1 MEKKKEF
8 IINVLYI
15 AIICALVYFGVN
27 YLFGLVVPFILGFLF
42 AYFAVK
48 ICRNWWKND
57 TKAVRIATLL
67 GLYLLII
74 LIVAL
79 LVSVG
84 VDQIGNFIRTLPA
97 LYRNTIEPY
106 INSLEESLQ
115 KLGESLPANIQAS
128 LNDLT
133 DGLFDA
139 IKNILS
145 SSVSTL
151 VKATTTI
158 FKNAPQ
164 VLISIIVTLITSF
177 YFIFDYELI
186 AEKFA
191 EMMPEKALR
200 VFYDIKDFAE
210 NTLLKILGSYA
221 MIMLITFIELAIG
234 LTVIGIN
241 NSWIWAFVISFLDIL
256 PVLGVG
262 TVLLPWSFSSMITGN
277 LLLGVELLVLYVI
290 IAIIRNIIEPK
301 FVGTD
306 LGLHPLAT
314 LFSMIVGVR
323 LFGALGMFGLPLT
336 LSFFVSRRNK
346 QKTA

>member
-8 IINVLYI
+8 IINTLYI

-27 YLFGLVVPFILGFLF
+27 YLFGLVVPFVLGFLF

-48 ICRNWWKND
+48 ICRAWWKND
-57 TKAVRIATLL
+57 SKVARILTVL

-74 LIVAL
+74 LFIAL
-79 LVSVG
+79 IVSVG

-115 KLGESLPANIQAS
+115 KLGESLPANIQSS

-133 DGLFDA
+133 DGIFDA
-139 IKNILS
+139 IKSVLS
-145 SSVSTL
+145 SSVSGL

-164 VLISIIVTLITSF
+164 VLVSIIVTLITSF
-177 YFIFDYELI
+177 YFVFDYEMI
-186 AEKFA
+186 AEKFT
-191 EMMPEKALR
+191 EMMPQKALR

-210 NTLLKILGSYA
+210 NTLFKILGSYA
-221 MIMLITFIELAIG
+221 MIMFITFIELTIG

-241 NSWIWAFVISFLDIL
+241 NSGIWAFVIALLDIL

-277 LLLGVELLVLYVI
+277 ILLGVELLVLYVI
-290 IAIIRNIIEPK
+290 IAIVRNIIEPK

-336 LSFFVSRRNK
+336 LSFFISRRKK